1 MSKRKKPQNASE
13 PKILDLYT
21 FSIIIIA
28 FVLLYQ
34 IYSFSGAAFDQYLK
48 PALNWTCSQIGN
60 SNSACDRIQSL
71 EPFYA
76 TQYYAYDD
84 QQFDQQYNQG
94 YYTEDND
101 DYTEEN
107 SHYQLRQNI
116 F

>member
-1 MSKRKKPQNASE
+1 MGVHGAKCPFSLSLFFHNLLPFACLFYLFLLILL
-13 PKILDLYT
+13 KIQLINT
-21 FSIIIIA
+21 FR
-28 FVLLYQ
+28 
-34 IYSFSGAAFDQYLK
+34 K

-84 QQFDQQYNQG
+84 QQYDQQYNQG

-107 SHYQLRQNI
+107 THYQLRQNI